1 MGIKTQI
8 LLRNDTK
15 ANWDSVKDTVK
26 LGKGEVGIEIDTNK
40 FKIGDGSTV
49 WANLKYFESG
59 VQNTYQDNIDTDGT
73 NVGDVAVVK
82 TEIANGKYAHTA
94 YIWDGA
100 NWAAMDGNY
109 SAENV
114 YFDEDLTYTANIGA
128 LTLGTQNSK
137 KLASKGKSLEEV
149 LKQILAETKNPTI
162 TQPSYKNLVAKAT
175 YKNSSTE
182 IGSSITALG
191 WTADSSKGS
200 YEFGSYDSTTQQS
213 TTATTPGITPV
224 YEVKYG
230 DVVLGTT
237 EDSASNVSLA
247 EPIVIDST
255 GSKTYATISGTMS
268 WNNDTLQ
275 PINNIGGQENAEG
288 VKYSPIAEGSIDLS
302 ANLTLAGYYQG
313 CFYGCSTTEVNAEN
327 VTSAKIRSL
336 GKTNKAYA
344 KGDLTLDVPVG
355 TKSIVIACPAD
366 KTGPTYTLNTTV
378 NSEMMSLSKAENI
391 IKTLEV
397 GGADATDEN
406 IGNYAKNYNVW
417 VFTPAEAY
425 GSVAKLTITLG

>member
-162 TQPSYKNLVAKAT
+162 TQPSYKN
-175 YKNSSTE
+175 
-182 IGSSITALG
+182 
-191 WTADSSKGS
+191 
-200 YEFGSYDSTTQQS
+200 
-213 TTATTPGITPV
+213 
-224 YEVKYG
+224 
-230 DVVLGTT
+230 
-237 EDSASNVSLA
+237 
-247 EPIVIDST
+247 
-255 GSKTYATISGTMS
+255 
-268 WNNDTLQ
+268 
-275 PINNIGGQENAEG
+275 
-288 VKYSPIAEGSIDLS
+288 
-302 ANLTLAGYYQG
+302 
-313 CFYGCSTTEVNAEN
+313 
-327 VTSAKIRSL
+327 
-336 GKTNKAYA
+336 
-344 KGDLTLDVPVG
+344 
-355 TKSIVIACPAD
+355 
-366 KTGPTYTLNTTV
+366 
-378 NSEMMSLSKAENI
+378 
-391 IKTLEV
+391 
-397 GGADATDEN
+397 
-406 IGNYAKNYNVW
+406 
-417 VFTPAEAY
+417 
-425 GSVAKLTITLG
+425 